1 MVTFPCYETQ
11 CIAQAPNYRSKL
23 PVSLPRCLVTRHNAL
38 PKPHIIRS
46 LTLSLQ
52 VACELTMLPCDAAQ
66 CLARAPCGSS
76 LPGNMA
82 TMPCIQAMSQAQH
95 YPSHVPIPI
104 VSKLCLKPNSI
115 SPFPKPNSIQA
126 MFEAQQYP
134 IHVPGPKTKR
144 V

>member
-23 PVSLPRCLVTRHNAL
+23 PVSLPRCLVTRHSAL

-46 LTLSLQ
+46 LTLSLH
-52 VACELTMLPCDAAQ
+52 VACELTMLSCDAAQ
-66 CLARAPCGSS
+66 CLARAQCGRS

-82 TMPCIQAMSQAQH
+82 TMLCIQAMSQAQH
-95 YPSHVPIPI
+95 YPVHFPSTI

-115 SPFPKPNSIQA
+115 QSMSQA
-126 MFEAQQYP
+126 QKQREFEE
-134 IHVPGPKTKR
+134 KTKKLKMGTGFELMT
-144 V
+144 